1 MQDRDQSIHLSY
13 VNAFL
18 ISGGI
23 VSLAFSAIA
32 VVMIQR
38 RTQSSTNT
46 AASCTGFNTA
56 APANDLNTA
65 ADVVPNSALVLV
77 IDATNS
83 GKPTA
88 NNTDLGPLDHAVTYD
103 DNNVTRTGIKRRL
116 STPYRRLIFGLCASE
131 ILQSIS
137 FILGPFLVPRESIL
151 SSPWGIGNVS
161 TCNMDGVLIIFG
173 SAVSCMYTCS
183 MCIYYYSKTVK
194 DMSDRHFF
202 EKIERKLHWFVL
214 IFNIVFSVAAVSTK
228 SINPVAHLGF
238 CHFSRKPFA
247 CDPSIPRDCDRGE
260 YAILFALAYIPLG
273 VPALCLFINILCMIK
288 VVLCYSSSRT
298 ENMLH
303 YNHSTAENIPG
314 VNSFNDE
321 VDNNHDQGLSQYSR
335 SAVAAM
341 ERMSRLLQREVIVQ
355 LSLHMLIFICVYGPH
370 ITAVLYR
377 SYRPF
382 RSSNSEIVAG
392 ADSLSRGFIVGRY
405 AVAII
410 RPLGG
415 FFNVLVCVRP
425 QLLSCRRMHPNQSWI
440 HVLYLFFKKGG
451 QTSEKRDGLSS
462 LSSRDICCCC
472 IWSKKDDGMDISPV
486 LRKIVEVQMSGESQ
500 YVSRP
505 MYLLETTDAEGNS
518 NMDPELRHQWQR
530 TMHHHCDHDVDK
542 SQGVRGIS
550 ESDHSLDQ
558 NLKPSF
564 SMEQNEI
571 VTKAFERALERAKGL
586 KTKCFNEDNPS
597 LMTKQNDFVTKAFA
611 KAFERVKHI
620 SQTGENERFRQQ
632 DAVASSG
639 SNHDSSL
646 IWSDRDSLRSSQL
659 SSFQIDHDS
668 SMGLQSVEEEKP

>member
-1 MQDRDQSIHLSY
+1 MHLRY
-13 VNAFL
+13 ANAFL

-23 VSLAFSAIA
+23 VSFAFSAIA

-38 RTQSSTNT
+38 RTQSSTST
-46 AASCTGFNTA
+46 AASCAGFNTTA
-56 APANDLNTA
+56 TTNDPNQA
-65 ADVVPNSALVLV
+65 ADAVTTRALVLE
-77 IDATNS
+77 IDTTNS

-88 NNTDLGPLDHAVTYD
+88 NNTDLGPLDHAVTGD

-116 STPYRRLIFGLCASE
+116 STPYRRLIFGLCASD
-131 ILQSIS
+131 ISQSIS

-183 MCIYYYSKTVK
+183 MCIYYYCKTVK

-214 IFNIVFSVAAVSTK
+214 IFNIVFSVAAVCTK
-228 SINPVAHLGF
+228 SINPVPHLGF
-238 CHFSRKPFA
+238 CHFSRKPFG
-247 CDPSIPRDCDRGE
+247 CDPSIPLDCDRGE
-260 YAILFALAYIPLG
+260 YASLFAMMYIPLG
-273 VPALCLFINILCMIK
+273 VPVLCLFINILCTIK
-288 VVLCYSSSRT
+288 VLLCYCSSSRT
-298 ENMLH
+298 EKMLH
-303 YNHSTAENIPG
+303 HNRSIAENIQG
-314 VNSFNDE
+314 ANSLSGELD
-321 VDNNHDQGLSQYSR
+321 DNHHQGLSQYSR

-341 ERMSRLLQREVIVQ
+341 ENMSRLLQREVVVQ
-355 LSLHMLIFICVYGPH
+355 LSLHVLIFICVYGSH
-370 ITAVLYR
+370 IMGVLFR
-377 SYRPF
+377 SYRLSK
-382 RSSNSEIVAG
+382 SSYSEIIVG
-392 ADSLSRGFIVGRY
+392 ADSLPRGFIIGRY

-425 QLLSCRRMHPNQSWI
+425 QFLSFRRMHPNQSWI
-440 HVLYLFFKKGG
+440 HASYLFFKTGG
-451 QTSEKRDGLSS
+451 QTLERRDCQSS

-505 MYLLETTDAEGNS
+505 MYPLETTDEEGNS
-518 NMDPELRHQWQR
+518 NMDPELRHQQQR
-530 TMHHHCDHDVDK
+530 WTMHHHCDHDVDK
-542 SQGVRGIS
+542 SHGVRGQS

-564 SMEQNEI
+564 SLEQNEF

-586 KTKCFNEDNPS
+586 KTKCFNEENPS

-620 SQTGENERFRQQ
+620 SQTGENERYRQQ
-632 DAVASSG
+632 EAVASSG

-668 SMGLQSVEEEKP
+668 LMGLQSVEEEKP